1 MRTKDWFAVVIVVLL
16 LSVLS
21 VKVSHSSELV
31 LTFKEA
37 VDIAVKDNPQL
48 KAFKWVVKAGSAEV
62 DISKSHYYP
71 KLIIEER
78 VSRTNSPTYTFMG
91 KLNQERLS
99 EMDFLIE
106 RLNSPEPVTDFQ
118 TTVTLLQPLFVP
130 RIKYGI
136 EVSKE
141 MLSSEQKQYERRKE
155 EILFRL
161 YNAYLRVQTA
171 KQFLGVA
178 EKGLED
184 AREHLR
190 LAELRFRAGTGLY
203 SDVLRA
209 EVSLKDAEKRKVEA
223 ESALVVAKR
232 ALGLIL
238 GKTVPVD
245 IKDEGIV
252 LPLKDLSFYE
262 SSLSRR
268 ADLSSLQKRYSAL
281 RKAVSLE
288 RSMLLPEVG
297 LTAVYQMNDHRSPFG
312 AEGESY
318 TVAAVLRWSLF
329 DPTIRARIKKKEA
342 EANQLKEL
350 LAGFQQEISF
360 RINEAYQKVRE
371 KQKNLELSRAALKEA
386 EEAMRLV
393 RIRYENS
400 LSPFVDLLDTQ
411 MMLQNA
417 RAKVVEAENN
427 YSRAVAE
434 LYYQSGQLLSE
445 LLRATVNK

>member
-1 MRTKDWFAVVIVVLL
+1 VIVILL
-16 LSVLS
+16 LNVLS
-21 VKVSHSSELV
+21 AKVSHSSELV
-31 LTFKEA
+31 LTFNEA
-37 VDIAVKDNPQL
+37 VDVALKNNPEL
-48 KAFKWVVKAGSAEV
+48 KAFKWVVEAGSAEV
-62 DISKSHYYP
+62 DISKAYYYP
-71 KLIIEER
+71 KLTVEER
-78 VSRTNSPTYTFMG
+78 LSSTNSPTYTFMG

-99 EMDFLIE
+99 EKDFLIE
-106 RLNSPEPVTDFQ
+106 RLNSPEHVTDFQ

-141 MLSSEQKQYERRKE
+141 MLSSAQKQYERRKE

-171 KQFLGVA
+171 KQFLEVA

-184 AREHLR
+184 AKEHLR
-190 LAELRFRAGTGLY
+190 LAELRYRAGTGLY

-209 EVSLKDAEKRKVEA
+209 EVSLKDAEKRMVAA
-223 ESALVVAKR
+223 ESALYVAKR

-245 IKDEGIV
+245 IKDEDIV

-318 TVAAVLRWSLF
+318 TVAVVLRWSFF

-342 EANQLKEL
+342 EANQMKEL

-371 KQKNLELSRAALKEA
+371 KQKNLELSKVALKEA

-417 RAKVVEAENN
+417 RAKLVEAENN
-427 YSRAVAE
+427 YSAAVAE
-434 LYYQSGQLLSE
+434 LYYQSGQLLLE
-445 LLRATVNK
+445 FLRATANK